1 MFNFAK
7 TTALVAALGMGTTA
21 AADGWFGLQETVD
34 DNSSITLDLVRT
46 DAEGFVAIYDYT
58 TGEFGEMLGM
68 APLNAGANADVN
80 VPLDL
85 NTAQTLAAVI
95 FQGEIGD
102 PAVATGFI
110 ELDVS
115 EDS

>member
-1 MFNFAK
+1 MTNFAK
-7 TTALVAALGMGTTA
+7 TTALVAALGMGSAA
-21 AADGWFGLQETVD
+21 AADGWFGTQSIVD

-46 DAEGFVAIYDYT
+46 DMAGFVAIYDYS

-68 APLNAGANADVN
+68 AELNAGANDDVN
-80 VPLDL
+80 VQLEL
-85 NTAQTLAAVI
+85 NNAQTLAAVI

-102 PAVATGFI
+102 PAIATGFL